1 MRPAALQISVAA
13 GVAAS
18 AALALALAWRY
29 GVLVLALPV
38 AGVAALMLLS
48 RPRLAVA
55 LLLAVVVIGERA
67 DTGFFPFTSALYDP
81 VRGTVT
87 PVEALL
93 GLAALAV
100 VLDRLARGR
109 PFRLGGRLAFP
120 LALVALAALAGAVT
134 GWSTGAEVSDIVYA
148 GRQLAYVVLVPLLV
162 VNVVETPEQ
171 ARQALGFGAALA
183 VAKAVLGLAGVVAG
197 VGTVVDGATITY
209 YEPVANWLSLL
220 VIVGVVAALLLR
232 ARLPLWL
239 LAGTP
244 LIVLTLALS
253 LRRSFWIG
261 AALAL
266 LLVCLL
272 GSRPLHRRLLV
283 PAVALVAVA
292 VWALSA
298 VGFQAFQA
306 QGPLVERARSLQP
319 SKVQVNAEDR
329 YRIDE
334 QANVVAEIRR
344 HPVAGLGLGVD
355 WAATH
360 PLPVEHENGR
370 GYTHIVALWWW
381 LKLGLLGLV
390 AYVTFV
396 LACLATSWEVW
407 RRSADPLFSAAGLAA
422 LCSIAALIVVETVG
436 SFTGV
441 DARFSVLIGV
451 VAGMLAVLRRLATA

>member
-1 MRPAALQISVAA
+1 
-13 GVAAS
+13 
-18 AALALALAWRY
+18 
-29 GVLVLALPV
+29 
-38 AGVAALMLLS
+38 
-48 RPRLAVA
+48 
-55 LLLAVVVIGERA
+55 
-67 DTGFFPFTSALYDP
+67 
-81 VRGTVT
+81 
-87 PVEALL
+87 
-93 GLAALAV
+93 
-100 VLDRLARGR
+100 
-109 PFRLGGRLAFP
+109 
-120 LALVALAALAGAVT
+120 VT

-283 PAVALVAVA
+283 PRRRARRRRGVG
-292 VWALSA
+292 A
-298 VGFQAFQA
+298 VGRRLPGVPGAGA
-306 QGPLVERARSLQP
+306 AGRACPLAAAVQGPGQRRGPLPDRRAGQ
-319 SKVQVNAEDR
+319 
-329 YRIDE
+329 
-334 QANVVAEIRR
+334 RR
-344 HPVAGLGLGVD
+344 RRDPAPPRRRPRLGVD
-355 WAATH
+355 WRPPTHCRSSTRTAAAT
-360 PLPVEHENGR
+360 R
-370 GYTHIVALWWW
+370 
-381 LKLGLLGLV
+381 
-390 AYVTFV
+390 
-396 LACLATSWEVW
+396 TSW
-407 RRSADPLFSAAGLAA
+407 RCG
-422 LCSIAALIVVETVG
+422 G
-436 SFTGV
+436 G
-441 DARFSVLIGV
+441 
-451 VAGMLAVLRRLATA
+451 